1 MGDIFLKV
9 FNLSVSASWLILA
22 VLAVRFLLKR
32 RAPKWVLPLLWGVV
46 ALRLICPVSIES
58 ALSLLPSGET
68 LSPETVHFAPSPA
81 ITSGVAIIDDAV
93 NPVLQESF
101 GVQGVQTASANPLDV
116 AVFIASIVWLLGMLA
131 LLIYAL
137 VSTRQLRRRVEPAML
152 LRENI
157 YESEFVS
164 SPFVFGLVKP
174 KIYLPLGMDEETA
187 VHVLAHERA
196 HLARRDHWWKV
207 LGFALL
213 AVYWFSPL
221 VWLSYILFCRD
232 IELACDEKV
241 VRTMDAPQRADY
253 SQSLLSCAVQGRR
266 IAVCPLAFGEGNIK
280 ARVKNVLSGKRASR
294 SAAVLALI
302 VLAVLAICFLTE
314 PEAESELKSPFNR
327 NYRIAE
333 VVYTAPEYDFDTMI
347 TRLPDSIELMGE
359 PDAYVFRTTGALES
373 DDVIYWKDD
382 TWGLPRETKLRRIQA
397 YLRTDEAGW
406 VDGLS
411 GEALLDENYA
421 VWQFGIATAEHG
433 LACEFF
439 LLQQEDGSLYLATRV
454 SGDASVRGLRW
465 VFRLEETGTEGDSD
479 ALSQQDGMSGD
490 EILLLQADLNCDGV
504 NERAYYENIGGGDYR
519 LYILGDE
526 ELYRAELSTAHV
538 GWDSY
543 FVYVDGDTKAILHY
557 SPYEGQGFYSCT
569 YELFDFSGGTR
580 RVIAENHIEIDTN
593 ENGAGTWSGDAE
605 AFADEVNALLDRS
618 VLLISTL
625 NGTFEVATGG
635 GTQYRFSPPI
645 EGGEKAAQDVGK
657 TDAVTRESILAEAV
671 SSLECS
677 GWLWYTAGGR
687 LYRWNGGAAETVCE
701 LPQNEAGEPV
711 LAELSEIDGCAALS
725 YHVGG
730 ATMGHSELLLF
741 DENGERT
748 ARYIYG
754 GMIAVSGG
762 VAVSADFSPMPAQNN
777 LSISHDGGES
787 WEKLGDG
794 DYCYGVSVKT
804 DGEQTTYTATSIELR
819 DGWAYTTGVYA
830 LDVELGTQAVTQ
842 NVRVSLATGKTEVL
856 D

>member
-1 MGDIFLKV
+1 MSDVFLKV

-32 RAPKWVLPLLWGVV
+32 RAPKWILPLLWGVV
-46 ALRLICPVSIES
+46 ALRLVCPFSIES

-68 LSPETVHFAPSPA
+68 LSPETVHFDPSPA
-81 ITSGVAIIDDAV
+81 ITSGVSIIDEAV
-93 NPVLQESF
+93 NPILQESF
-101 GVQGVQTASANPLDV
+101 GVQGMQAASVNPLDV
-116 AVFIASIVWLLGMLA
+116 AVFIASVVWVIGMLV

-137 VSTRQLRRRVEPAML
+137 VSTRQLRRRIEPAML

-157 YESEFVS
+157 YESEFVL

-187 VHVLAHERA
+187 GHVLAHERA

-253 SQSLLSCAVQGRR
+253 SQSLLSCAAPERK

-280 ARVKNVLSGKRASR
+280 ARVKNVLSDKHASR
-294 SAAVLALI
+294 GAAVLALLALT
-302 VLAVLAICFLTE
+302 VLAVCFLTE
-314 PEAESELKSPFNR
+314 PERESERQEPFDR
-327 NYRIAE
+327 SYRVAE
-333 VVYTAPEYDFDTMI
+333 TVYIAPEYDFSTVI
-347 TRLPDSIELMGE
+347 TRLPDTIGLSWQNALILHGDFVSGE
-359 PDAYVFRTTGALES
+359 ETCWEDGLCGFFQETT
-373 DDVIYWKDD
+373 
-382 TWGLPRETKLRRIQA
+382 LRRVRQ
-397 YLRTDEAGW
+397 YLRTDTAGW
-406 VDGLS
+406 S
-411 GEALLDENYA
+411 GGMDETRLKEENA
-421 VWQFGIATAEHG
+421 AIWQCGVVGTEGRASD
-433 LACEFF
+433 FF
-439 LLQQEDGSLYLATRV
+439 LLLQEDGTLYLATRV

-465 VFRLEETGTEGDSD
+465 VFRLEETETEGDSD

-490 EILLLQADLNCDGV
+490 EILLLQADLNGDGV
-504 NERAYYENIGGGDYR
+504 NERICYENIGGGDYR
-519 LYILGDE
+519 LRILGED
-526 ELYRAELSTAHV
+526 ELYSAELSVAHV

-543 FVYVDGDTKAILHY
+543 FVYVDGDTTAVLHY

-593 ENGAGTWSGDAE
+593 ENGSGTWSGDAE
-605 AFADEVNALLDRS
+605 VFADEVNALLDRS
-618 VLLISTL
+618 ELLISTL
-625 NGTFEVATGG
+625 NGTFEVATGS
-635 GTQYRFSPPI
+635 GTQYRFSPPV
-645 EGGEKAAQDVGK
+645 EGGEKAAQNVGK
-657 TDAVTRESILAEAV
+657 TDAVTRESVLAEAV
-671 SSLECS
+671 SSLECG

-701 LPQNEAGEPV
+701 LPKNEAGEPV
-711 LAELSEIDGCAALS
+711 LAELSEIDGCTALS

-748 ARYIYG
+748 ARYIHG
-754 GMIAVSGG
+754 GVIAVSGG
-762 VAVSADFSPMPAQNN
+762 IAVSAGFSPMPAPNN
-777 LSISHDGGES
+777 LQISRDGGES

-794 DYCYGVSVKT
+794 DYCYGVSVTT
-804 DGEQTTYTATSIELR
+804 DGGQTTYTATSIELR

-842 NVRVSLATGKTEVL
+842 NVRVDIATGKTEVL